1 MRKYFDC
8 IIELI
13 TNFIKG
19 NLILGVYAEEKKEA
33 PKKEEK
39 TSPST
44 PEEDKKGESASKPAD
59 NTAGTTINFEDL
71 ISKARKEEKEK
82 LYPQI
87 TSLKTKVDE
96 LTEKSNGNL
105 LTIEQKDK
113 EIKRLEGELEK
124 VKDSKVETES
134 ETVKRLQGEIKDLK
148 ANLEKA
154 EKNKVDKTELE
165 NSIRDE
171 LKNEYEIKLYR
182 IEKIN
187 SPEYR
192 DSIIPELV
200 MGTSK
205 EEVDNSLVAS
215 KQRYE
220 EITNSVLTRENVKLS
235 SGNINTGSL
244 NTKEFT
250 IDDIMNLDPRSDE
263 YAEFRKKMGLK

>member
-8 IIELI
+8 IIEII

-19 NLILGVYAEEKKEA
+19 NSILGVYAEEKKEA
-33 PKKEEK
+33 PKKEEE
-39 TSPST
+39 TSSPT
-44 PEEDKKGESASKPAD
+44 PEDNKKGEDASKPTD
-59 NTAGTTINFEDL
+59 NTASTTINFEDL

-96 LTEKSNGNL
+96 LTEKNNGHL

-124 VKDSKVETES
+124 VKNSKVETES

-148 ANLEKA
+148 ANLENA

-165 NSIRDE
+165 NTVREE

-205 EEVDNSLVAS
+205 EEIDSSLEAS

-220 EITNSVLTRENVKLS
+220 EITNSVLTKENVKLS

-250 IDDIMNLDPRSDE
+250 VEDIMNLDPRSED
-263 YAEFRKKMGLK
+263 YAEFRKKIGLK

>member
-1 MRKYFDC
+1 MLFR
-8 IIELI
+8 
-13 TNFIKG
+13 
-19 NLILGVYAEEKKEA
+19 
-33 PKKEEK
+33 
-39 TSPST
+39 S
-44 PEEDKKGESASKPAD
+44 DKKGESASKPAD

-96 LTEKSNGNL
+96 LIEKSNGNL
-105 LTIEQKDK
+105 LILEQKDK

-192 DSIIPELV
+192 DSIIDR
-200 MGTSK
+200 K
-205 EEVDNSLVAS
+205 
-215 KQRYE
+215 
-220 EITNSVLTRENVKLS
+220 SVV
-235 SGNINTGSL
+235 
-244 NTKEFT
+244 
-250 IDDIMNLDPRSDE
+250 
-263 YAEFRKKMGLK
+263 